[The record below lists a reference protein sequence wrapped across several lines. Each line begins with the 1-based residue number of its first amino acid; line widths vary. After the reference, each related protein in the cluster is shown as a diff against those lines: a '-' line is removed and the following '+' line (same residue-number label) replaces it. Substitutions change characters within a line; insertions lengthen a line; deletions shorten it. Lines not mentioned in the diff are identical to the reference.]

1 MAEINYNDL
10 YNQMGLL
17 DQKFYDSTF
26 KNAYNPNKS
35 QTMLEGKSGYDQM
48 KAAYEAEQQIPEK
61 SFMSGMIDTI
71 NPFSELSAAEMPQV
85 PNVSLGT
92 PQINFNTGITGASS
106 AIPNINGVP
115 MINTG
120 AYNQKLQNTDLVS
133 QIIAE
138 NQAAN
143 ANNSQSFLEND
154 PAFGQLFFQREQ
166 DPNNPTNTLY
176 AMKQDSSMLPSYGGV
191 SGYRNV
197 GIPQINN
204 QVPLGFDT
212 SYGVANEADEE
223 QEYLPGQKKK
233 LSDMGRNFGISSL
246 IGMITG
252 NPIFGL
258 LSKGAGGIRNLNNK
272 IQNSMFGKSKTGAEY
287 FNNRKIAAATGSK
300 DFMNRPRSERN
311 FTGPSG
317 NNNTGGGPGSKGA
330 SDSFSNKS
338 GMGRTGY

>member
-1 MAEINYNDL
+1 MATLDELRLQQLLSPFN
-10 YNQMGLL
+10 NQ
-17 DQKFYDSTF
+17 S
-26 KNAYNPNKS
+26 N
-35 QTMLEGKSGYDQM
+35 
-48 KAAYEAEQQIPEK
+48 
-61 SFMSGMIDTI
+61 
-71 NPFSELSAAEMPQV
+71 QV
-85 PNVSLGT
+85 N
-92 PQINFNTGITGASS
+92 NTGITGASG
-106 AIPNINGVP
+106 ALPF
-115 MINTG
+115 INTG

-166 DPNNPTNTLY
+166 DPNDPTNQLY
-176 AMKQDSSMLPSYGGV
+176 NYQQDSSMLPSYGGV
-191 SGYRNV
+191 SGYRGV
-197 GIPQINN
+197 GMTNQVPQINN

-212 SYGVANEADEE
+212 SYGVANEEDEE
-223 QEYLPGQKKK
+223 QEYLPGQRKPLKDS
-233 LSDMGRNFGISSL
+233 LSSMGRKFGLSSL

-258 LSKGAGGIRNLNNK
+258 LSKGAQGIGSLNDK
-272 IQNSMFGKSKTGAEY
+272 IQNSMFGKSKTLAEY

-317 NNNTGGGPGSKGA
+317 NDNTGGGPGSKGA
-330 SDSFSNKS
+330 SDGFSNKS